1 MAKLSVT
8 KDEINVTLSE
18 REIEKILTA
27 HVTTWLE
34 SHMDEH
40 VDDSVVLKE
49 WIETNHQRHH
59 THRGP
64 IGGDTTIVAELR
76 FSRNEIEDEE
86 HEIDIMD

>member
-49 WIETNHQRHH
+49 WIETNLQRHH

>member
-49 WIETNHQRHH
+49 WIETNIQRHH

-64 IGGDTTIVAELR
+64 IGGDATIVAEIS
-76 FSRNEIEDEE
+76 FNRNNIEDEE

>member
-1 MAKLSVT
+1 MAKLSVN

-18 REIEKILTA
+18 REIEKIITA

-34 SHMDEH
+34 QNISEH

-49 WIETNHQRHH
+49 WIETNIQRHH

-64 IGGDTTIVAELR
+64 IGGDTTIVAEIS
-76 FSRNEIEDEE
+76 FNRNNIEDEE

>member
-1 MAKLSVT
+1 MAKLSVN

-18 REIEKILTA
+18 QEIEKILTA

-34 SHMDEH
+34 QNMNEH

-49 WIETNHQRHH
+49 WIETNIQRHR

-64 IGGDTTIVAELR
+64 IGGDTMIVAEIS
-76 FSRNEIEDEE
+76 FNRNVIEDEE